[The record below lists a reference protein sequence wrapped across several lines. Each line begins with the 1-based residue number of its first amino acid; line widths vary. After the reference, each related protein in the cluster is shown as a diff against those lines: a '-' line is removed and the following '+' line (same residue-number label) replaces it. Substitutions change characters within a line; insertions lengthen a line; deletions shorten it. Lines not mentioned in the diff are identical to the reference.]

1 MLTLIV
7 RVSLV
12 LELIARIAMAAWL
25 HRSHGWSLPMGVVGA
40 AIGSLAIR
48 LALVCFTCALAWIF
62 RCERSPAQRLGPL
75 GTLRLVLG
83 EWRAMVADNFW
94 YLPFDALAVRADPP
108 FSRGG
113 PTPVLLVHGYMSSR
127 GYWAPLVRWL
137 EERGV
142 TNLHV
147 PNFTSAFS
155 TIERLADELHE
166 EIERIAAGTGHERV
180 VLVCHSMGGL
190 AARLYM
196 RERGEK
202 RVARLITLA
211 SPHHG
216 TALAILGLGEH
227 GRQMRRGS
235 AFLDALAESEAARP
249 PAVPTLSIYSVHDNL
264 VAPQDTSRLPWAR
277 NVAVAGLGHVALI
290 ASGRVHPQLLEEIRA
305 AGPAG

>member
-12 LELIARIAMAAWL
+12 LELIAWIALAAWL

-113 PTPVLLVHGYMSSR
+113 PTPVLLVH
-127 GYWAPLVRWL
+127 WL

>member
-12 LELIARIAMAAWL
+12 LELIAWIALAAWL